1 MYLLE
6 DTIRQNSDPR
16 AGTSAQSVR
25 PFPSP
30 CNCGSWRCGSSLRVA
45 LAQICDMHVLTGFG
59 LDAGRIS
66 VIEKS
71 NAYLYLLRD
80 TKKQTFPGRP
90 PTEYGDGSREVVM
103 ISIYPPR

>member
-1 MYLLE
+1 MRLAK
-6 DTIRQNSDPR
+6 TSNSDK
-16 AGTSAQSVR
+16 THNYSE
-25 PFPSP
+25 
-30 CNCGSWRCGSSLRVA
+30 
-45 LAQICDMHVLTGFG
+45 MHLLTGSG
-59 LDAGRIS
+59 LDDGRIS
-66 VIEKS
+66 AIQKS